1 MAILVKCLSTQPLHR
16 NTLALV
22 ILVDDL
28 GLVLADQDI
37 IEREPERR
45 VELVRGGDV
54 ECSAGPHLDHRAVD
68 GDELDFVVVTGKRR
82 RRAAD
87 QNRKH
92 DSAYQRPHL
101 NTANQTIHAEIIRAK
116 S

>member
-68 GDELDFVVVTGKRR
+68 GDELDFVVVTGR

-87 QNRKH
+87 QNREH
-92 DSAYQRPHL
+92 DSADQRPHR
-101 NTANQTIHAEIIRAK
+101 TAANRTSHAKIIRAK